1 MIDDVLALGT
11 EIKEW
16 KCCSAQE
23 TRRREIEIE
32 MYWEKRG
39 ALGSEVKYFGTKF

>member
-1 MIDDVLALGT
+1 MMFKNLSRKPTLKPKDQNAPQGV
-11 EIKEW
+11 
-16 KCCSAQE
+16 
-23 TRRREIEIE
+23 EIE